1 MVVVSEIMIPI
12 RLDKNIECEKICKLI
27 QENIN
32 KFVSPENINDTVM
45 VISFNKISYTTD
57 KNILKLEVK
66 DCTT

>member
-1 MVVVSEIMIPI
+1 MVHL

-27 QENIN
+27 QESIN

-57 KNILKLEVK
+57 ENILKLELK